1 MFNSMTKNLLHS
13 RRASQLEGWESMRFS
28 LLQYRGKQQESN
40 GSISVSDV
48 HPQ

>member
-1 MFNSMTKNLLHS
+1 MLIGKSSNT
-13 RRASQLEGWESMRFS
+13 AIGTGWLEDGWESMKFS